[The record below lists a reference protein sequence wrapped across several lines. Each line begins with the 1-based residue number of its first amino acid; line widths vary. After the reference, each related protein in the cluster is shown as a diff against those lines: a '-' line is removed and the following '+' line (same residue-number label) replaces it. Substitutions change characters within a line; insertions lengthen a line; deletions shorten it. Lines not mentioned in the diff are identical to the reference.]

1 MYNEHG
7 QLRRL
12 SSHEIVI
19 YFLAGLLFNTFGN
32 GITVAANMGSAP
44 WTASAA
50 NLTNLIGTSISVF
63 LFFYGVFAATLVC
76 ILQRSIDWPHVI
88 GNIIFVVAFSSIIG
102 IVSTRLTALG
112 MGTLPIAWRTIIDF
126 IGVIFIGFG
135 VSITQRLQFI
145 LHPIDDLT
153 NLTRFMFFRGNAAI
167 SQIIN
172 FSFPML
178 ISMIVW
184 AFSGELVAINVG
196 TLFSFFFQGMFVGY
210 ADHHVFGHLA
220 HRLNNIKVSH

>member
-7 QLRRL
+7 HLRRL

-32 GITVAANMGSAP
+32 GITVATNMGSAP

-50 NLTNLIGTSISVF
+50 NLANVTGTSISTF
-63 LFFYGVFAATLVC
+63 LFFYGVLAATLVC

-88 GNIIFVVAFSSIIG
+88 GNIIFVVAFSGIIG
-102 IVSTRLTALG
+102 IVSTRLAVLETFPL
-112 MGTLPIAWRTIIDF
+112 AWRIVIDF
-126 IGVIFIGFG
+126 LGIISIGFG

-153 NLTRFMFFRGNAAI
+153 NLTRFMFFKGNAAI

-178 ISMIVW
+178 ISLLVW
-184 AFSGELVAINVG
+184 AFSGKITAINIG
-196 TLFSFFFQGMFVGY
+196 TLFSFFLQGMFVGY
-210 ADHHVFGHLA
+210 ADHHVFSHLD
-220 HRLNNIKVSH
+220 HKLNNIKISH